1 MASIGKTLT
10 EKILSRATG
19 KGKLEP
25 GEILGVK
32 VDLVMIHDLTGAPT
46 VKLLGELGVEK
57 VWNPERVVVVL
68 DHQSPPAPI
77 SAAENQKLLREF
89 AEKQRIKNFYDI
101 GTGICHQVVVEEGYA
116 CSGMII
122 VGADSHTVTY
132 GALGAFSTGMGHTD
146 VAAILATGE
155 TWMMIPETMK
165 IVVKGETPR
174 HLTSKDIILHIIGSL
189 GADSALYKSIEF
201 TGEAIKQM
209 SISSRM
215 TITNMSVEM
224 GAKAGLVEPDEK
236 TYQFLNRKAR
246 FQVERVKADGN
257 ADYSEVYEFKI
268 DGLEPQ
274 VALPHTVDN
283 VKPVSEVE
291 GVEVNQAF
299 LGSCTN
305 GRFEDL
311 KAAYQ
316 IIKGRKIKRGVRFIV
331 SPASRKVYL
340 KSLKAG
346 IIGGLLN
353 AGATITNPGCTA
365 CIGGHIGLLAPGEI
379 AISSSNRNFK
389 GRMGSPEAKVYLA
402 SPLTVAAS
410 AVKGEITDPRRY
422 LK

>member
-68 DHQSPPAPI
+68 DHQSPPASI

-89 AEKQRIKNFYDI
+89 VEKQRIKNFYDI

-236 TYQFLNRKAR
+236 TYQFLNGKAR